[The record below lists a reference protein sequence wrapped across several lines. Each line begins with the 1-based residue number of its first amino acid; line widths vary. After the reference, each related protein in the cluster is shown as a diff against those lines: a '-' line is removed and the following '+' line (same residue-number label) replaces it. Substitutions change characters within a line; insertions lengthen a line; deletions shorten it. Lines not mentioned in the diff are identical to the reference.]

1 MSKPSKSI
9 FFVKELIKR
18 SEMKFRENIILDQRK
33 KRRIAIRTSEY
44 KNKFEQQY
52 KQLENKKIELATA
65 KSYVKSEELEL
76 LIKNNQDQENKKL
89 SAIETRILD
98 LESKFLKIKTDIK
111 KHKNSDN
118 LEQGKIKDLE
128 KIIKKHEKEN
138 LKFKEQLKAISAK
151 AKKYEKNI
159 NEDAKTRKL
168 EEGSNKAES
177 NSSVEELSESL
188 EDLHSATDKLV
199 KSNLELSLLA
209 EARQIFKIVMSDKSI
224 ATSQHHAGESVFI
237 KNTSVNL
244 IEFGRIANQDIVKN
258 NNKVDNIKRDNSRL
272 ENTIADQKTDLV
284 VLIEK
289 DDQNS
294 KDAGGANFYVSFG
307 DLISVLLCFFVLF
320 FAMGKLNNDK
330 AAQLASTFTEQKQK
344 KKLVFNTYADEDQM
358 EMLGKVKSLMLD
370 NVSPKDIIGS
380 KTKTVEFLLSRE
392 DLFYPGEIELSEN
405 GVTLLLEMLK
415 DSQID
420 NVKEVIVEGHTDDL
434 EFSSFPELTKQYRNN
449 IGLSSARAIK
459 VLEII
464 EEKLPLFGR
473 NIGIRAYGANRPLK
487 PNTNDS
493 NRGFNRRVVIKIT
506 KDIKKADTQDIK
518 KADTHL
524 ESQDSN

>member
-1 MSKPSKSI
+1 
-9 FFVKELIKR
+9 
-18 SEMKFRENIILDQRK
+18 
-33 KRRIAIRTSEY
+33 
-44 KNKFEQQY
+44 
-52 KQLENKKIELATA
+52 
-65 KSYVKSEELEL
+65 
-76 LIKNNQDQENKKL
+76 
-89 SAIETRILD
+89 
-98 LESKFLKIKTDIK
+98 
-111 KHKNSDN
+111 
-118 LEQGKIKDLE
+118 
-128 KIIKKHEKEN
+128 
-138 LKFKEQLKAISAK
+138 
-151 AKKYEKNI
+151 
-159 NEDAKTRKL
+159 
-168 EEGSNKAES
+168 
-177 NSSVEELSESL
+177 
-188 EDLHSATDKLV
+188 
-199 KSNLELSLLA
+199 
-209 EARQIFKIVMSDKSI
+209 
-224 ATSQHHAGESVFI
+224 
-237 KNTSVNL
+237 
-244 IEFGRIANQDIVKN
+244 
-258 NNKVDNIKRDNSRL
+258 
-272 ENTIADQKTDLV
+272 
-284 VLIEK
+284 
-289 DDQNS
+289 
-294 KDAGGANFYVSFG
+294 
-307 DLISVLLCFFVLF
+307 
-320 FAMGKLNNDK
+320 
-330 AAQLASTFTEQKQK
+330 
-344 KKLVFNTYADEDQM
+344 M

-506 KDIKKADTQDIK
+506 KDIKKADT
-518 KADTHL
+518 HL